1 MVRKVVFGASLD
13 FVTAVVAPGASSDN
27 GYDATSIAAFFGA
40 PPPGTASPGQVT
52 FKRYGVTKAIPTFVP
67 FPASPP
73 TSRSVGVAVEYANV
87 VGPLLGDL
95 ARGRDQ
101 VLASPRETS

>member
-1 MVRKVVFGASLD
+1 
-13 FVTAVVAPGASSDN
+13 
-27 GYDATSIAAFFGA
+27 
-40 PPPGTASPGQVT
+40 
-52 FKRYGVTKAIPTFVP
+52 VTKAIPTFVP